1 MLYPSNLE
9 EKLGFDRLRLLLEEK
24 CESSLGQQFVKKI
37 KFSTHKDNIE
47 QWLDQTAEFVSI
59 INSGALFPNANYIDI
74 SKYFPKIKVANAFLA
89 EEEFFDLILSLKTLD
104 KCLDFFKV
112 HRGEY
117 PRLAELT
124 HPVIFNEDL
133 LWSLDRIFDERGKL
147 KDNASDRLFEIRKGI
162 QQERQRLR
170 KVLDRI
176 LSNAKKEDFTN
187 DDVGITIRDGRMVI
201 PVLAEHKRRIKGFI
215 HGESGTGQTVYLEP
229 TEVFE
234 INNEVK
240 ELEYSEK
247 REMVRILTEQ
257 TDYVRF
263 ELENLGGAMHYLGLV
278 DFIRAK
284 ARLAVMLEAT
294 KPLWSNTK
302 AFNWRKAKHPNLY
315 LTLKE
320 QGKETVPLSINLA
333 QAERI
338 LLISGPNAGGKS
350 VCLKTVGLIQYM
362 FQCGLL
368 VPVDESSEF
377 ILFKDLF
384 IDIGDE
390 QSIENDLS
398 TYSSH
403 LVNMKHLLGHVNKKS
418 LFLIDEFGTG
428 TEPQYGGAI
437 AEAILAE
444 IKASNAMGVITTHY
458 GNLKEFAE
466 KEEGLLNGAM
476 RYDLKN
482 LQPLYQLEIGKP
494 GSSFA
499 LEIAQ
504 KIGLPKATLERA
516 KKRVGKKLVSYDR
529 MLAQLDQE
537 RQIVEQKKKDIKSKE
552 VALQELTEQYNEL
565 KKHLESR
572 EKKLLNKAKQEAS
585 EILNQANKEVER
597 VVREI
602 KEAAAEKELVKA
614 KRQELAQ
621 LKKKLKPEKVEELQ
635 PVSGVITVGDYAKV
649 KDQTTVGLVTNIK
662 GKDAELQI
670 GALSSIIKLNRL
682 EKVSKKAFKQ
692 QHDPMA
698 SRNLDMTQKMSD
710 FNPKIDIR
718 GKRAEEVIPILDK
731 WIDEAILL
739 GAKQVQ
745 VLHGTGN
752 GVLRQVTRNYLQSV
766 KDVKS
771 FKDEHVERGGIGITL
786 ITMA

>member
-9 EKLGFDRLRLLLEEK
+9 EKLGFDKLRELLEQF
-24 CESSLGQQFVKKI
+24 CESNLGQEFVKKI
-37 KFSTHKDNIE
+37 SFSNNRKSID
-47 QWLDQTAEFVSI
+47 QWLNQAAEFTEI
-59 INSGALFPNANYIDI
+59 IKSGELFPNSNYIDI
-74 SKYFPKIKVANAFLA
+74 SKYFPKIKVTNSFLA
-89 EEEFFDLILSLKTLD
+89 EDEFFDLILSLKTLD
-104 KCLDFFKV
+104 KCLDFFQVK
-112 HRGEY
+112 REEY
-117 PRLAELT
+117 PNLSELT
-124 HPVIFNEDL
+124 HPVFFNEDL

-176 LSNAKKEDFTN
+176 LNHAKKEEFTN
-187 DDVGITIRDGRMVI
+187 DDVSITIRDGRMVI

-229 TEVFE
+229 TEVLE

-240 ELEYSEK
+240 ELEYSER
-247 REMVRILTEQ
+247 REVIRILTEC
-257 TDYVRF
+257 TDTVR
-263 ELENLGGAMHYLGLV
+263 LEIDNLVGIMQFLGLI

-284 ARLAVMLEAT
+284 ARLAIDLEAY
-294 KPLWSNTK
+294 KPLWSESKRFDWQK
-302 AFNWRKAKHPNLY
+302 ARHPILY
-315 LTLKE
+315 LNHKE
-320 QGKETVPLSINLA
+320 AKKDTVPLSISLDND
-333 QAERI
+333 ERI

-350 VCLKTVGLIQYM
+350 VCLKTVGLVQYM

-377 ILFKDLF
+377 MLFNDLF

-403 LVNMKHLLGHVNKKS
+403 LVNMKHLLAQVNKKS

-437 AEAILAE
+437 AEAILGE
-444 IKASNAMGVITTHY
+444 LRSSNALGVITTHY

-466 KEEGLLNGAM
+466 KEQGLINGAM
-476 RYDLKN
+476 RYDVSN

-504 KIGLPKATLERA
+504 KIGLPKATLEKA

-529 MLAQLDQE
+529 MLADLDSQ
-537 RQIVEQKKKDIKSKE
+537 RLAVEQSKKS
-552 VALQELTEQYNEL
+552 LQQRESELEELTNQYQQL
-565 KKHLESR
+565 KSHLESR
-572 EKKLLNKAKQEAS
+572 EKKVLNEAKREAQQ
-585 EILNQANKEVER
+585 ILKNANKEVER
-597 VVREI
+597 AIREI
-602 KEAAAEKELVKA
+602 KEKQAAKEVVKA
-614 KRQELAQ
+614 QREKLDKLKAEQKIEEKVQKAADQELN
-621 LKKKLKPEKVEELQ
+621 
-635 PVSGVITVGDYAKV
+635 VGDYAQV
-649 KDQTTVGLVTNIK
+649 KGQNTVGIIEQIR
-662 GKDAELQI
+662 GKDAQLKMGELT
-670 GALSSIIKLNRL
+670 SFVKLNRL
-682 EKVSKKAFKQ
+682 IKVNRKAFKKQ
-692 QHDPMA
+692 GNEVARTLDVTRKMA
-698 SRNLDMTQKMSD
+698 D
-710 FNPKIDIR
+710 FEHKLDIR

-731 WIDEAILL
+731 WIDEAMLL
-739 GAKQVQ
+739 GVNELQ

-752 GVLRQVTRNYLQSV
+752 GVLRQVTRNFLGNLKSV
-766 KDVKS
+766 QS
-771 FKDEHVERGGIGITL
+771 FKDEHIERGGSGITL
-786 ITMA
+786 IVLK

>member
-9 EKLGFDRLRLLLEEK
+9 EKLGFNKLRELLEQH
-24 CESSLGQQFVKKI
+24 CESNLGQEFVKKI
-37 KFSTHKDNIE
+37 RFSNNRTSID
-47 QWLDQTAEFVSI
+47 QWLSQTAEFTEI
-59 INSGALFPNANYIDI
+59 IKSGELFPNSNYIDV
-74 SKYFPKIKVANAFLA
+74 SKYFAKIRVSNSFLS
-89 EEEFFDLILSLKTLD
+89 EEEFFDLILTLKTLD

-112 HRGEY
+112 KREEY
-117 PRLAELT
+117 PELVSLT
-124 HPVIFNEDL
+124 HPVLFNEDL

-147 KDNASDRLFEIRKGI
+147 KDNASNRLAEIRRGI

-170 KVLDRI
+170 KVLDSI
-176 LSNAKKEDFTN
+176 LNRAKKEEFTN
-187 DDVGITIRDGRMVI
+187 DDVSITIRDGRMVI

-229 TEVFE
+229 TEVLE

-247 REMVRILTEQ
+247 REVIRILTEH
-257 TDYVRF
+257 TDLVRF
-263 ELENLGGAMHYLGLV
+263 ELEHLAGIMQFLGLI

-284 ARLAVMLEAT
+284 ARLAIDLEAY
-294 KPLWSNTK
+294 KPVWSESK
-302 AFNWRKAKHPNLY
+302 AFDWRKARHPVLFLNHL
-315 LTLKE
+315 E
-320 QGKETVPLSINLA
+320 VNKETIPLNIGLDSKD
-333 QAERI
+333 RV

-368 VPVDESSEF
+368 VPVEESSEF
-377 ILFKDLF
+377 MLFNDLF

-403 LVNMKHLLGHVNKKS
+403 LMNMKHLLAQVNKKS

-444 IKASNAMGVITTHY
+444 LKSSNALGVITTHY

-476 RYDLKN
+476 RYDVGN

-504 KIGLPKATLERA
+504 KIGLPKATIEKA

-529 MLAQLDQE
+529 MLADLDNQ
-537 RQIVEQKKKDIKSKE
+537 RLAVEQAKNSL
-552 VALQELTEQYNEL
+552 LQRESELEELTNQYQQL
-565 KKHLESR
+565 KSHLESR
-572 EKKLLNKAKQEAS
+572 EKKIINEAKRDAQQ
-585 EILNQANKEVER
+585 ILKNANKEVER
-597 VVREI
+597 AIREI
-602 KEAAAEKELVKA
+602 KEKQAAKAVVKQQ
-614 KRQELAQ
+614 RENLD
-621 LKKKLKPEKVEELQ
+621 KLKAAQKIEEQIQKVADETLK
-635 PVSGVITVGDYAKV
+635 VGDYAQV
-649 KDQTTVGLVTNIK
+649 KGQTTVGVIEQIR
-662 GKDAELQI
+662 GKDAQLKM
-670 GALSSIIKLNRL
+670 GDLTSFVKLNRL
-682 EKVSKKAFKQ
+682 VKVNRKSFKKQGQAQMPKTLDVTSK
-692 QHDPMA
+692 MA
-698 SRNLDMTQKMSD
+698 D
-710 FNPKIDIR
+710 FEHKLDIR

-731 WIDEAILL
+731 WIDEALLL
-739 GAKQVQ
+739 GINELQI
-745 VLHGTGN
+745 LHGTGN
-752 GVLRQVTRNYLQSV
+752 GVLRQVTRNFLSTLKSV
-766 KDVKS
+766 RS
-771 FKDEHVERGGIGITL
+771 FKDEHIERGGSGITL
-786 ITMA
+786 VTLA

>member
-9 EKLGFDRLRLLLEEK
+9 EKLGFDRLRLLLEDQ

-37 KFSTHKDNIE
+37 KYSTNKGLINK
-47 QWLDQTAEFVSI
+47 WLDQTAEFVGI
-59 INSGALFPNANYIDI
+59 INSGALFPNSNYIDI
-74 SKYFPKIKVANAFLA
+74 SKYFPKIRVSNSFLI
-89 EEEFFDLILSLKTLD
+89 EEEFFELILSLKTLD
-104 KCLDFFKV
+104 KCLEFFKE
-112 HRGEY
+112 HRDEY
-117 PRLAELT
+117 PELSELT

-162 QQERQRLR
+162 HQEQQKLR
-170 KVLDRI
+170 RVLDRI
-176 LSNAKKEDFTN
+176 LSKAKKDEYTN

-201 PVLAEHKRRIKGFI
+201 PVLAEYKRKIQGFI

-240 ELEYSEK
+240 ELEYAEK
-247 REMVRILTEQ
+247 REVIRILTEQ

-263 ELENLGGAMHYLGLV
+263 ELENLDGAMHYLGLV
-278 DFIRAK
+278 DFIRSK
-284 ARLAVMLEAT
+284 ARLAVMLDAQ
-294 KPLWSNTK
+294 KPLWSAKK
-302 AFNWRKAKHPNLY
+302 AFKWHKAKHPNLY

-320 QGKETVPLSINLA
+320 QNKKTVPLDIELA
-333 QAERI
+333 QDNRI

-350 VCLKTVGLIQYM
+350 VCLKTVGLVQYM

-403 LVNMKHLLGHVNKKS
+403 LVNMKHLLAHVNKQS
-418 LFLIDEFGTG
+418 LLLIDEFGTG

-444 IKASNAMGVITTHY
+444 LKAAKAMGVITTHY

-466 KEEGLLNGAM
+466 KEDGLLNGAM
-476 RYDLKN
+476 RYDLEQ

-504 KIGLPKATLERA
+504 KIGLPKPTLERA

-537 RQIVEQKKKDIKSKE
+537 RQSVEKSRVEIQKRESE
-552 VALQELTEQYNEL
+552 LEELTAQYKEL
-565 KKHLESR
+565 KQHLENR
-572 EKKLLNKAKQEAS
+572 DKKMLNKAKEEAS
-585 EILNQANKEVER
+585 EIVNQANKEVER
-597 VVREI
+597 VIREI
-602 KEAAAEKELVKA
+602 KESQAKKEVVKEKREELASFKA
-614 KRQELAQ
+614 KQ
-621 LKKKLKPEKVEELQ
+621 KPEKLEEVKVLSGN
-635 PVSGVITVGDYAKV
+635 VSKGDYARV
-649 KDQTTVGLVTNIK
+649 KGQTTVGLVMAIK

-670 GALSSIIKLNRL
+670 GGLTSIVKLNRL

-692 QHDPMA
+692 QNEPTA
-698 SRNLDMTQKMSD
+698 SRNLDMTQKMSA
-710 FNPKIDIR
+710 FQYKIDIR
-718 GKRAEEVIPILDK
+718 GKRAEEVIPVLDK

-739 GAKQVQ
+739 GATELQ

-752 GVLRQVTRNYLQSV
+752 GVLRQVTRNFLQSI
-766 KDVKS
+766 KAVKS
-771 FKDEHVERGGIGITL
+771 FKDEHIERGGSGITL
-786 ITMA
+786 ISLK